1 VEQEA
6 GYDTVSVSDRIG
18 PMKKTRA
25 ETDFSQRK
33 LSRRAAL
40 LGGAQLLFMGGL
52 AARMRYLQVDQAD
65 QFRLLAEENRIN
77 VRLIP
82 PSRGEVFD
90 RNGMRLA
97 QNAPSYRIVIVK
109 EDAGDV
115 DAVLDRL
122 SSIVAL
128 DAETIERVKLE
139 MNRSAPFLPITILS
153 DVTWEDISRVSVN
166 APALPG
172 VTPEV
177 GLSRVY
183 PQGSDFAH
191 VLGYV
196 GPVSDYDLSKMT
208 DPEPVLRIPRFQIGK
223 VGVETKMEPLLRGRA
238 GAKRVEVNATGRVMR
253 ELDRVEGVP
262 GSDIQLTIDANLQRY
277 VQARLSGE
285 SASAV
290 VIDCETGDLVACA
303 SAPTFDPNLFVRGI
317 SSKNYQELTGNKY
330 RPLASKTVQGV
341 YPPGSTFKMVTAMA
355 ALEAGLIGPDDT
367 AYCPGHLE
375 VAGRRFHC
383 WKRAGHGFVDLQNS
397 LKQSC
402 DVYYYDLAVKVG
414 IEKIS
419 EMAKRF
425 GIGVRHDVPMS
436 AVAEGLAPNIEWKRI
451 NHGQEWRVGDTV
463 NASIGQGLMLASPL
477 QLAVMTA
484 RLATG
489 RAVEP
494 RLIKSIDG
502 VEEPTRGGESMGM
515 NENNLR
521 KMRRAMFDTVNDRR
535 GTAYGSRIIDE
546 GMRMA
551 GKTGTSQVRNI
562 TAAERRAGVI
572 RNEDLPWERR
582 DHALFVNFAPYETP
596 KYAVSVVVEHGG
608 GGSKAAAPI
617 ARDITLQALYGGPP
631 PLEAYPPK
639 DREEIGILQE
649 KLRTMQPDVTTTGQD
664 QA

>member
-1 VEQEA
+1 
-6 GYDTVSVSDRIG
+6 
-18 PMKKTRA
+18 MKKNRA
-25 ETDFSQRK
+25 ETDFSHR
-33 LSRRAAL
+33 LISRRAAL
-40 LGGAQLLFMGGL
+40 LGGAQLLFIGGL
-52 AARMRYLQVDQAD
+52 AARMRFLQVDQAD

-90 RNGMRLA
+90 RNGVRLA
-97 QNAPSYRIVIVK
+97 QNAPSYRIVIVR
-109 EDAGDV
+109 EDAGDT

-122 SSIVAL
+122 STIVAL
-128 DAETIERVKLE
+128 DQETIERTKLE
-139 MNRSAPFLPITILS
+139 LKRSPSFLPVTIAE
-153 DVTWEDISRVSVN
+153 DVSWDDISRVSVN

-177 GLSRVY
+177 GLSRIY

-196 GPVSDYDLSKMT
+196 GPVSDYDLERIE

-223 VGVETKMEPLLRGRA
+223 VGVETKLEPMLRGKA
-238 GAKRVEVNATGRVMR
+238 GAKRVEVNAAGRVMR
-253 ELDRVEGVP
+253 ELDRVEGTP
-262 GSDIQLTIDANLQRY
+262 GSDLQLTIDANLQGY
-277 VQARLSGE
+277 VQARLSEE

-290 VIDCETGDLVACA
+290 VIDCDNGDVVACS
-303 SAPTFDPNLFVRGI
+303 SAPTYDPNLFVRGI
-317 SSKNYQELTGNKY
+317 SVKDYNTLTGNKY
-330 RPLASKTVQGV
+330 RPLASKTVQGL
-341 YPPGSTFKMVTAMA
+341 YPPGSTFKMMTAMA
-355 ALEAGLIGPDDT
+355 ALEAGLIGPDET
-367 AYCPGHLE
+367 VYCPGHLT
-375 VAGRRFHC
+375 VSGRRFHC
-383 WKRAGHGFVDLQNS
+383 WKRAGHGWVDLQTS
-397 LKQSC
+397 LKRSC

-419 EMAKRF
+419 AMANRF
-425 GIGVRHDVPMS
+425 GLGVKHDVPMS
-436 AVAEGLAPNIEWKRI
+436 AVAQGLAPTMDWKSSTY
-451 NHGQEWRVGDTV
+451 GQNWRVGDTV
-463 NASIGQGLMLASPL
+463 NVSIGQGFMLASPM
-477 QLAVMTA
+477 QLAIMTA

-502 VEEPTRGGESMGM
+502 VETPERGGESMGM

-521 KMRRAMFDTVNDRR
+521 KMRRAMNAVVNDRR
-535 GTAYGSRIIDE
+535 GTAYGSRIIEDT
-546 GMRMA
+546 MRMA

-582 DHALFVNFAPYETP
+582 DHALFVNFAPVENP
-596 KYAVSVVVEHGG
+596 KYAVAVVVEHGG

-617 ARDITLQALYGGPP
+617 ARDITLQAMSGGAPS
-631 PLEAYPPK
+631 LEAYPAK
-639 DREEIGILQE
+639 DREKIELQQE
-649 KLRTMQPDVTTTGQD
+649 KLRAMQPQAAFSGRD